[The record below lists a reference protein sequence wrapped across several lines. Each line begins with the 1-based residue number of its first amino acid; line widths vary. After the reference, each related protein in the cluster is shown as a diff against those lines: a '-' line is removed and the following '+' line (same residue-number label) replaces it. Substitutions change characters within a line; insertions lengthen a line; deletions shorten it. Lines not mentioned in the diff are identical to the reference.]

1 LRSVLDIENISFGY
15 SKDILLFNDFS
26 LTLNVGEIKA
36 IVGPSGVGKSTL
48 FELILGHR
56 KSHTG
61 SIRALSLSQ
70 VFQDPYSSFHPTYT
84 IRDQISEVT
93 SMEGY
98 NVLLE
103 QMGLE
108 ESHLDTLPHKL
119 SGGQLQRCSILR
131 ALLMKPKLL
140 LLDEP
145 TSALDNL
152 NQLDIMKLIVEYID
166 GMGVLLI
173 THDGDL
179 ARWCA
184 DEIITLGNVET
195 DNSPILPLILS
206 QRD

>member
-1 LRSVLDIENISFGY
+1 MSSTVLEIDALAFGY
-15 SKDILLFNDFS
+15 SHEKRIFDNFS
-26 LTLNVGEIKA
+26 LTLDSGEIKA

-48 FELILGHR
+48 FELILGR
-56 KSHTG
+56 LKPQSGTIKG
-61 SIRALSLSQ
+61 SSVSQ

-84 IRDQISEVT
+84 IREQIRDVT

-98 NVLLE
+98 ESFLG

-108 ESHLDTLPHKL
+108 EVHLDMLPHKL

-131 ALLMKPKLL
+131 ALLMKPQLL

-152 NQLDIMKLIVEYID
+152 NQLDIMKLIVAHLN

-173 THDGDL
+173 THDHTL
-179 ARWCA
+179 AKWCA
-184 DEIITLGNVET
+184 DEVITLT
-195 DNSPILPLILS
+195 TA
-206 QRD
+206 

>member
-1 LRSVLDIENISFGY
+1 LKSVLDIENISFGY
-15 SKDILLFNDFS
+15 SKDILIFENFS
-26 LTLNVGEIKA
+26 LTLSEGEIKA

-48 FELILGHR
+48 FELILGYR
-56 KSHTG
+56 KPSFGT
-61 SIRALSLSQ
+61 IRSLSLSQ
-70 VFQDPYSSFHPTYT
+70 VFQDPYSSFHPSYT
-84 IRDQISEVT
+84 VREQIMEVT

-98 NVLLE
+98 AFLME

-108 ESHLDTLPHKL
+108 ETYLDTLPHKL

-152 NQLDIMKLIVEYID
+152 NQLDIMKLIVNNID

-184 DEIITLGNVET
+184 DEIITLTQPVSE
-195 DNSPILPLILS
+195 
-206 QRD
+206 